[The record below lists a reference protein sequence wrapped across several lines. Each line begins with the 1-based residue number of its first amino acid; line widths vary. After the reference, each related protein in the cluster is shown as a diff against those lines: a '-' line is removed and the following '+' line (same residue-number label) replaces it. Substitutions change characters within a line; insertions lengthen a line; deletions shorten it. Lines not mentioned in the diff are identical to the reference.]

1 MAGGAPSSTRLTVLL
16 FGPYQ
21 DALGGAAS
29 VEVQVHGE
37 VTAAAVLAAVGEQHA
52 RLSPMLG
59 HARLA
64 VNGAFAASEA
74 VVKMGD
80 ELAIIGLVSGG

>member
-21 DALGGAAS
+21 DAMGGAAS
-29 VEVQVHGE
+29 VDVQVHGE
-37 VTAAAVLAAVGEQHA
+37 ATAAAVLAAVGEQHA
-52 RLSPMLG
+52 ALRPLLG

-64 VNGAFAASEA
+64 INGAFAGAEA
-74 VVKMGD
+74 VVAVED
-80 ELAIIGLVSGG
+80 ELAMIGLVSGG